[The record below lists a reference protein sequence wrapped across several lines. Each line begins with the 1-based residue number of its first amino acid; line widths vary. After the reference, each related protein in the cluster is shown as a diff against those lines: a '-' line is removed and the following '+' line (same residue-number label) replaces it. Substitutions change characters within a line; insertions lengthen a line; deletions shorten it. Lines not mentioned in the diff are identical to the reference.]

1 MSILTSGGA
10 KTLYG
15 KKVLEELESPKIT
28 IDNLLAD
35 INFNLGVALSSVRVY
50 KNGNIDLAN
59 DMFYKSCFYV
69 TRDLIY
75 YRLKILC
82 LSYNEIYKR
91 SKDMEI
97 PEEYRKILYNA
108 FMLRNEESIEVDS
121 KMYFKNIS
129 YINKYILKKI
139 IYRDI

>member
-1 MSILTSGGA
+1 
-10 KTLYG
+10 
-15 KKVLEELESPKIT
+15 
-28 IDNLLAD
+28 
-35 INFNLGVALSSVRVY
+35 
-50 KNGNIDLAN
+50 
-59 DMFYKSCFYV
+59 MFYKSCFYV

-108 FMLRNEESIEVDS
+108 FMLRNEESIDIDS

-129 YINKYILKKI
+129 YINNTY
-139 IYRDI
+139 